1 MQYCQQRTFHL
12 DLKNQQVS
20 LTCAKLYIN
29 NLELSMNR
37 NNVSVLGRRKESVIA
52 TNKVLRNTY
61 LLLSMT
67 FLFSAFTA
75 YTSFASH
82 ARPLNPIIFIVGIYG
97 LMFLTNALKNS
108 VWGLASVF
116 AFTGFM
122 GYSIGPILSH
132 YIAHFSNGPQLIAT
146 ALGGTGMIFF
156 ALSGYALTTR
166 KDFSYLSGFLFVGVM
181 VAFLA
186 MIANIFFQI
195 PALNLGISAVF
206 VLISSG
212 LILFQT
218 SEIING
224 GETNYISATVTLF
237 VSIYNLFLSLLNL
250 LGAFS
255 GRD

>member
-1 MQYCQQRTFHL
+1 
-12 DLKNQQVS
+12 
-20 LTCAKLYIN
+20 
-29 NLELSMNR
+29 MNR
-37 NNVSVLGRRKESVIA
+37 NNVSVLSRSKESVLA

-61 LLLSMT
+61 LLLGMT

-75 YTSFASH
+75 YSSFATN
-82 ARPLNPIIFIVGIYG
+82 ARPLNPLIFIVGIYG

-108 VWGLASVF
+108 VWGLVSVF

-122 GYSIGPILSH
+122 GYSLGPILNS
-132 YIAHFSNGPQLIAT
+132 YIHSFSNGPQLIAT
-146 ALGGTGMIFF
+146 ALGGTGLIFF
-156 ALSGYALTTR
+156 GLSGYVLTTR
-166 KDFSYLSGFLFVGVM
+166 KDFSYLGGFLFVAVM
-181 VAFLA
+181 LAFLA

-195 PALNLGISAVF
+195 PALSLGISAAF

-224 GETNYISATVTLF
+224 GETNYISATVSLF

-255 GRD
+255 GNRD